1 MATQKF
7 TLKQTAQEVQ
17 DALDNVYGLDEFAN
31 QLGNKRQDGKWIT
44 EYKTVDEDAMSSMGS
59 GATFTIYNITDESGT
74 PYLTAKKSTYGKA
87 STFSG

>member
-1 MATQKF
+1 MASQKF

-44 EYKTVDEDAMSSMGS
+44 EYKTINEDALSSMGS
-59 GATFTIYNITDESGT
+59 GVSFSIYNITNESGKQ
-74 PYLTAKKSTYGKA
+74 YSTARASTYGTA

>member
-1 MATQKF
+1 MPKF

-44 EYKTVDEDAMSSMGS
+44 EYKTVDEDAISSMGS
-59 GATFTIYNITDESGT
+59 GAVFSIYNITNESGK
-74 PYLTAKKSTYGKA
+74 PYLTASMSTYGTT
-87 STFSG
+87 SIFSG

>member
-31 QLGNKRQDGKWIT
+31 QLGNKRQDGK
-44 EYKTVDEDAMSSMGS
+44 
-59 GATFTIYNITDESGT
+59 
-74 PYLTAKKSTYGKA
+74 
-87 STFSG
+87 